1 LVLSS
6 CSERRIRGAKLR
18 PIKVK
23 GKTILVEIAC
33 TPETRER
40 GLMFRKNLPRDQGM
54 LFVYPSERYL
64 SFWMKNTFIP
74 LSAAFIRADGW
85 ICQIEKMQPLT
96 LTRHLSKMPVKYV
109 LEMNQG
115 WFERNGVSVGDY
127 VEIPDDIANAA
138 LTQQES
144 PR

>member
-1 LVLSS
+1 MGQDRS
-6 CSERRIRGAKLR
+6 GPGTGDR
-18 PIKVK
+18 PSR
-23 GKTILVEIAC
+23 
-33 TPETRER
+33 TR
-40 GLMFRKNLPRDQGM
+40 
-54 LFVYPSERYL
+54 
-64 SFWMKNTFIP
+64 TFIP